1 MHGLTGVCRR
11 REGVM
16 LRARPD
22 NEEALEALQAHA
34 RLVIQSAARVLG
46 NISEAEDVAQDLAE
60 RLLRSPPREVRHWP
74 ALLKTMAVNAS
85 IDRLR
90 RRREEHVEHEP
101 VTDQGPPEAFAQADQ
116 ARVLRKALAQ
126 LSARDAALY
135 SFYYLADLKQADI
148 ARQLSMTPSA
158 VGVALHRVRQRL
170 TGLVRAQLNPEA
182 LKPESLKTESHG
194 ATS

>member
-1 MHGLTGVCRR
+1 MPVSTGVRRR

-46 NISEAEDVAQDLAE
+46 SVSEAEDVAQDLAE
-60 RLLRSPPREVRHWP
+60 RLLRSPPRDVRHWP
-74 ALLKTMAVNAS
+74 ALLKTMAVNTA

-90 RRREEHVEHEP
+90 RRREEPVSSEP
-101 VTDQGPPEAFAQADQ
+101 ATEQGPPDALDRALQAQ
-116 ARVLRKALAQ
+116 VLRNALAQ
-126 LSARDAALY
+126 LSTRDAALY
-135 SFYYLADLKQADI
+135 SLYYLADLRQADI

-170 TGLVRAQLNPEA
+170 TALVQAQLH
-182 LKPESLKTESHG
+182 TESNG
-194 ATS
+194 EAS